1 MNYSIGLRVT
11 GIVSCQSY
19 KNGRNAYSVADLS
32 MKIVVLD
39 FQKENLTQISEWIN
53 ERRKDDSTYCYE
65 SAFSFVTGI
74 YDDLSGDAD
83 LMIVHATEES
93 IEMVKDI
100 QSSFPNIPVIF
111 FSQDIVMAEK
121 VYDANPVGFLYM
133 PMSRERLEKVLS
145 KAESLVGSLQNTT
158 VTFSIRGRLLKLRLS
173 SIKYL
178 ESDGRKLL
186 IYSDEGYYE
195 TNMTMNQ
202 IQEMLPVNFIRCHRS
217 YIVNSERI
225 KSLDINDIILT
236 TKERIPLSRSNA
248 ARIKDIL
255 KSPIQ
260 SDGL

>member
-1 MNYSIGLRVT
+1 
-11 GIVSCQSY
+11 
-19 KNGRNAYSVADLS
+19 

-39 FQKENLTQISEWIN
+39 PERDNLTQISKWIN
-53 ERRKDDSTYCYE
+53 DMKKDDSVYSYE

-74 YDDLSGDAD
+74 YDDLSGDVD
-83 LMIVHATEES
+83 LMLVHATEES
-93 IEMVKDI
+93 VEMVKDI
-100 QSSFPNIPVIF
+100 QNSFPNIPVIF
-111 FSQDIVMAEK
+111 FSRDIVMAERI
-121 VYDANPVGFLYM
+121 YEANPLCFLFI
-133 PMSRERLEKVLS
+133 PLSFDRLGKALA
-145 KAESLVGSLQNTT
+145 KAEGLIGNLRAST
-158 VTFSIRGRLLKLRLS
+158 VTLSIRGRLLKLRLS

-202 IQEMLPVNFIRCHRS
+202 IQEMLPANFIRCHRS
-217 YIVNSERI
+217 YIVNSERV

-236 TKERIPLSRSNA
+236 SKERIPLSRSNA

-260 SDGL
+260 SDG

>member
-1 MNYSIGLRVT
+1 
-11 GIVSCQSY
+11 
-19 KNGRNAYSVADLS
+19 

-39 FQKENLTQISEWIN
+39 FQKDNLTQISEWVS
-53 ERRKDDSTYCYE
+53 ERRKDDTVYCHDST
-65 SAFSFVTGI
+65 FSFVTGI

-93 IEMVKDI
+93 IEMVRDI

-111 FSQDIVMAEK
+111 FSKDIVMAERI
-121 VYDANPVGFLYM
+121 YDASPLCFLYI
-133 PMSRERLEKVLS
+133 PLSRERLEKALTI
-145 KAESLVGSLQNTT
+145 AEGLIGTLRNTT

-202 IQEMLPVNFIRCHRS
+202 IQEMLPANFIRCHRS

-260 SDGL
+260 SDG